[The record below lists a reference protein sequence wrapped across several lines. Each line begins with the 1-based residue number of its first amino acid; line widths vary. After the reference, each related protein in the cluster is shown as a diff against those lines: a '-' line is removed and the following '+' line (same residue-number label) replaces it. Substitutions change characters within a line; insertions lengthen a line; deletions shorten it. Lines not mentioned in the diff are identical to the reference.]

1 MAVDEIGNF
10 EPATGTQTHVLVD
23 SWFHCKQVRKAA
35 QKRNWNFSGG
45 LKSNRVMRLIAE
57 DGTREWLKLSEY
69 ATRLK
74 REDWHEVTWPSE
86 KGGQK
91 MYAHVICTWVRK
103 LGPTLLMITCHDLD
117 HPLKSIRYWGS
128 TVLDLDAQTFVDI
141 LAIRWQI
148 ETFFEYAK
156 DLLGSDD
163 YQLMSALGIQRFWT
177 LVSCLLC
184 FLEELRADDPDTL
197 ITCGDAR
204 HAIQYEHRRNLLL
217 WFEERFKNGCSV
229 DQICDQLAL
238 FSL

>member
-1 MAVDEIGNF
+1 MRSEALSRWQTD
-10 EPATGTQTHVLVD
+10 TQTHVLVD

-74 REDWHEVTWPSE
+74 REDWQEVTWPSE

-91 MYAHVICTWVRK
+91 MYAHLICTWVRK

-163 YQLMSALGIQRFWT
+163 YQLMSALGVQRFWT
-177 LVSCLLC
+177 LVACLLC